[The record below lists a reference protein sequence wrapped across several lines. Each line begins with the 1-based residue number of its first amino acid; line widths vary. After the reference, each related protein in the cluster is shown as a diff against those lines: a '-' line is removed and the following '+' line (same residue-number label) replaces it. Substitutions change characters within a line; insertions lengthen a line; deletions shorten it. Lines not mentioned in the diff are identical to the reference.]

1 VAHVTTGEKPAALD
15 ASLIQAVPG
24 HELRTPLLVWI
35 DDGPENIAYE
45 VAEARRMGI
54 YVIEM
59 TSTAMAKAWVDANL
73 CKFIFSFNS
82 PLKYSTLAN
91 RTAFL
96 RNNDHPSRLRFISDN
111 VRLETTPGAGTYL
124 NPTAGECFLRY
135 LRGRFFISP
144 VLIYTGWSIDS
155 TRYVESYDAAGSTT
169 GPRVTLEYI
178 ANLAAGKDDVTKWR
192 GFDVLG

>member
-1 VAHVTTGEKPAALD
+1 MTTGEKPEALD

-35 DDGPENIAYE
+35 DDRPRNNAYE
-45 VAEARRMGI
+45 VAQARGMGI

-73 CKFIFSFNS
+73 CKFIFFINS

-96 RNNDHPSRLRFISDN
+96 RNHDHPSRLRFISDN
-111 VRLETTPGAGTYL
+111 VRLERTPGAGTYL

-135 LRGRFFISP
+135 LRGRFFSSP
-144 VLIYTGWSIDS
+144 VLIYTGSSIGS
-155 TRYVESYDAAGSTT
+155 TRYIKSYGAAGSTT
-169 GPRVTLEYI
+169 HRGITLQYI
-178 ANLAAGKDDVTKWR
+178 KNLAAGKDDDTKWR
-192 GFDVLG
+192 GFDVMGWWW